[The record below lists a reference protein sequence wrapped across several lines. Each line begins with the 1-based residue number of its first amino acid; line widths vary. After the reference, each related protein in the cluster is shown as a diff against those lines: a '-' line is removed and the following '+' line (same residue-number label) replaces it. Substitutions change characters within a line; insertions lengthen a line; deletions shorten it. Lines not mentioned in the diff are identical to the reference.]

1 MEGIHVV
8 DTAFHYSAF
17 SINSFFMQAG
27 KLGLDHFGWSK
38 VSIPLRNETAE
49 RDIPVHEEMN
59 GGKKRQGIVVDVIIP
74 VHNAE
79 STIKE
84 AVCSAMDQCIP
95 ENLLMDNY
103 EISVNVC
110 CYDDG
115 SQDGSSTILNSLSEK
130 YSKDETATNTNE
142 NRIPS
147 TLLIGTSSD
156 GKGRGAGY
164 ARNRAI
170 ELSYESSRDG
180 TRFLCLLDSDDI
192 MHRHRIAEQTHYMMN
207 SVSEDERSR
216 TLLGS
221 SFERDPPDSTWHY
234 SKWANTLSQ
243 DRLMLERF
251 REVTILQPTWF
262 MCRSR
267 WKLLGG
273 YIEAPLSG
281 TAADLLESEAQSQ
294 RHRLIHRK
302 HDDLKSL
309 RLAEDLRFFHEHL
322 ANHGNLRRVTTDTPL
337 VTYRHD
343 GKSQSYCTSLW
354 GAGRDGK
361 DFVKTLRP
369 DLRERIYCFVDL
381 DSKKLESAIY
391 WNRELNLNIPV
402 VHYSYLAKD
411 ASVRDRAQ
419 SEWKDGLG
427 SNRFVGCID
436 KSNGSNS
443 QKNLDSEASSRKLK
457 RRRLLQIPTLESSGL
472 SESILQEL
480 PVVVCVAMYRT
491 NGVLEANVK
500 SIGRTEGEDLWH
512 FS

>member
-1 MEGIHVV
+1 MSG
-8 DTAFHYSAF
+8 A
-17 SINSFFMQAG
+17 
-27 KLGLDHFGWSK
+27 
-38 VSIPLRNETAE
+38 
-49 RDIPVHEEMN
+49 
-59 GGKKRQGIVVDVIIP
+59 KKRQEIVVDVIIP

-79 STIKE
+79 KTIKE

-95 ENLLMDNY
+95 ENLLMENF
-103 EISVNVC
+103 EMSVNVC

-115 SQDGSSTILNSLSEK
+115 SQDGSSTILNSLSES
-130 YSKDETATNTNE
+130 YSKETVANGKKNQ
-142 NRIPS
+142 IPS
-147 TLLIGTSSD
+147 TLMIGTCPD

-170 ELSYESSRDG
+170 ELSPESSGDG
-180 TRFLCLLDSDDI
+180 IRFLCLLDSDDI
-192 MHRHRIAEQTHYMMN
+192 MHRHRIAEQTYYMMN
-207 SVSEDERSR
+207 SVVEDQRSR

-273 YIEAPLSG
+273 YVEAPLSG
-281 TAADLLESEAQSQ
+281 TAADLLESEVQSQ
-294 RHRLIHRK
+294 RHRLVHK
-302 HDDLKSL
+302 THDDLKSL

-322 ANHGNLRRVTTDTPL
+322 AKGGILRRVNTDTPL
-337 VTYRHD
+337 VTYRHN
-343 GKSQSYCTSLW
+343 GESQSYRTSRKLLQQLRVLAFERSILNSDPLWQENDGQFVVW

-361 DFVKTLRP
+361 DFVKTLRA
-369 DLRERIYCFVDL
+369 DLRKRIYCFVDL
-381 DSKKLESAIY
+381 DSKKLESGIY
-391 WNRELNLNIPV
+391 WNRALDLDIPI

-411 ASVRDRAQ
+411 ASVRAGAQ
-419 SEWKDGLG
+419 KEWEDGLDTN
-427 SNRFVGCID
+427 STVGCID
-436 KSNGSNS
+436 KSNGSKG
-443 QKNLDSEASSRKLK
+443 QENLDSETPRKAK

-472 SESILQEL
+472 SESLLQEL

-500 SIGRTEGEDLWH
+500 SIGRTEGKDLWH